1 MGTAIKHHVPDQVKS
16 WFVIFDIWAL
26 WCPLLSVRV
35 SRCQKC
41 KWQLNLVWHRMFYSC
56 THMVTVSVN
65 GLRIL
70 HIYRPIS
77 KQSWA
82 DLSRVDRPLSGSPWP
97 PKSVSVSARD
107 GTGLPPPSPS
117 PFWTRITSRSAAVSG
132 QSSSSAGGGIS
143 TETFHT
149 SDNQSSAL
157 NN

>member
-1 MGTAIKHHVPDQVKS
+1 MGTAIKHHVPDQVKW
-16 WFVIFDIWAL
+16 WFVIFDIQAL
-26 WCPLLSVRV
+26 WCSLLASERPDI
-35 SRCQKC
+35 KNY

-56 THMVTVSVN
+56 THMSTVSVK
-65 GLRIL
+65 GLSML

-149 SDNQSSAL
+149 TDNQSAS